1 MSNLSNDAYGHTV
14 SMTTDGVTD
23 TYTVAGTQTFGFPAG
38 TSQSV
43 VYLSIA
49 QQWNLQMFN
58 SALTIMV
65 NSHYTNETRLRWVQ
79 NWIESTVN
87 SWTQRLAYVNT
98 LVMWG
103 ATISAYSAAYIQ
115 TVMALSDPNVV
126 AQTVWDFSSIEA
138 SDPQINLLTYMAKGT
153 S

>member
-14 SMTTDGVTD
+14 TMTTDGTTD
-23 TYTVAGTQTFGFPAG
+23 TYTVAGTQTFQFPAG

-58 SALTIMV
+58 TALTAMV

-87 SWTQRLAYVNT
+87 GWTQRLAYINT
-98 LVMWG
+98 LVNWG
-103 ATISAYSAAYIQ
+103 ASITNYTATYIQ
-115 TVMALSDPNVV
+115 TIMAMNDPSVV
-126 AQTVWDFSSIEA
+126 ASTTWDFSAVEA
-138 SDPQINLLTYMAKGT
+138 ADPQINLLTYAGKGT